1 MTDPLIY
8 SQLEDLRAKLLVTRS
23 DVGVAIIEKAIEEL
37 ERLDID
43 YAYAVEEINR
53 LNKVVESQLKT
64 IQNYLKNNSLSF
76 KNTNEKNWEL
86 TPKPARPLEY
96 GDQYD

>member
-8 SQLEDLRAKLLVTRS
+8 ASLEELREKMLITRNEAGVT
-23 DVGVAIIEKAIEEL
+23 IIENAIETI
-37 ERLDID
+37 ERLDVD

-76 KNTNEKNWEL
+76 KRIE
-86 TPKPARPLEY
+86 
-96 GDQYD
+96 Q